1 MANPVEPAPA
11 TDPGPRWLAAALGTV
26 AGLVLVGPGLRRG
39 LLLNLDLA
47 APPELR
53 VPPGTW
59 GLGPA
64 LTQRVPLGTIEAAIG
79 VLLGGPLTVKLLI
92 VATVAVAY
100 AGMER
105 LARPASAL
113 ARHGVALAYAVGPFA
128 ATRLAVGHLNVAWAV
143 ATLPWALPTLLR
155 PSRSTRRTF
164 LALLVL
170 GLGGT
175 ASAVLGL
182 GVVAVGLAVDGR
194 RRVLAVGWT
203 ALLASLPWLVPNVV
217 VLAQGASV
225 VGADPF
231 RTDVPGPAGAL
242 RLVAGSGFWI
252 PGLQV
257 GGTGLVAMA
266 AGTALLG
273 LAAFGWRRFDPDLRT
288 PATVVA
294 AAGLLLAVASA
305 APGLRTGWDALS
317 DGPLGA
323 PLREGQRFL
332 VLWLVVALPLA
343 ALGAD
348 HLARRASAA
357 LAPTVAAVPLA
368 LGLALTAP
376 AAFGAQGAFEPRH
389 LPSGWAGAEA
399 QVRAHPGTTLVLPWH
414 LYYTASF
421 ADDRNVLNPGPDV
434 LGGDT
439 ISSYDPEEGDSGQ
452 EQLDTR
458 PAEAERILDGYRKGR
473 PGAARLAALGVRWVF
488 VPLEYDWSVSG
499 KALAD
504 DPGLRPVPVGDRVLL
519 YEVRG
524 WAGPLRTPTGGRADV
539 PATFAPF
546 RTVPRSG
553 GTWAFPGTGG
563 WLRGT
568 EGVEVTDLGLLRVP
582 AGSGPLWYWPAVPI
596 LLGDL
601 VALAWVARLAGAWI
615 GDLRAARPAPEP
627 TPTATGAGDA
637 PTAPP
642 PEPEPGRT
650 ATT

>member
-1 MANPVEPAPA
+1 MAPVANTVEPAPA
-11 TDPGPRWLAAALGTV
+11 TDSDPRWLAPVLGIV

-39 LLLNLDLA
+39 LLLNLDLSA
-47 APPELR
+47 TPVLR

-79 VLLGGPLTVKLLI
+79 VVLGGPLTVKLLI
-92 VATVAVAY
+92 VAMVAVAY

-113 ARHGVALAYAVGPFA
+113 ARHGVALIYALGPYA

-143 ATLPWALPTLLR
+143 AALPWALPTLLR

-164 LALLVL
+164 VAVLVM
-170 GLGGT
+170 GLGGA

-182 GVVAVGLAVDGR
+182 TIVAIGLVVDPR
-194 RRVLAVGWT
+194 RRVLAVGGT
-203 ALLASLPWLVPNVV
+203 TLLASLPWLVPNVV

-231 RTDVPGPAGAL
+231 RTDVPDLGGAL
-242 RLVAGSGFWI
+242 RVAAGSGFWI
-252 PGLQV
+252 PALQV
-257 GGTGLVAMA
+257 GGTGMVAVA
-266 AGTALLG
+266 AGLVLIA
-273 LAAFGWRRFDPDLRT
+273 LAACGWRCFDADLRV

-294 AAGLLLAVASA
+294 ATGLLLAAASA
-305 APGLRTGWDALS
+305 LPGLRAGWDVLS
-317 DGPLGA
+317 DTPLGA

-348 HLARRASAA
+348 HLARRVSAA
-357 LAPTVAAVPLA
+357 FAPTVAAVPLA
-368 LGLALTAP
+368 LGLMLAAP

-389 LPSGWAGAEA
+389 LPSGWTGAAAE
-399 QVRAHPGTTLVLPWH
+399 VRAHPGTTLVLPWH

-421 ADDRNVLNPGPDV
+421 ADHRNILNPGPDV
-434 LGGDT
+434 IGGDT
-439 ISSYDPEEGDSGQ
+439 ISSYDTEEGDGGQ

-458 PAEAERILDGYRKGR
+458 PAEAARILDGYRKGR
-473 PGAARLAALGVRWVF
+473 PGAAALADLGVRWVF

-504 DPGLRPVPVGDRVLL
+504 DPGLREVPVGDRALL
-519 YEVRG
+519 YEVRD
-524 WAGPLRTPTGGRADV
+524 WSGPLRTPAGGSAEV

-546 RTVPRSG
+546 RSVPDTG

-563 WLRGT
+563 WLHGT
-568 EGVEVTDLGLLRVP
+568 EPVEVTEAGLLRVP

-596 LLGDL
+596 LLGYL
-601 VALAWVARLAGAWI
+601 IALGWVVRLAWARF
-615 GDLRAARPAPEP
+615 GDRR
-627 TPTATGAGDA
+627 
-637 PTAPP
+637 
-642 PEPEPGRT
+642 
-650 ATT
+650 